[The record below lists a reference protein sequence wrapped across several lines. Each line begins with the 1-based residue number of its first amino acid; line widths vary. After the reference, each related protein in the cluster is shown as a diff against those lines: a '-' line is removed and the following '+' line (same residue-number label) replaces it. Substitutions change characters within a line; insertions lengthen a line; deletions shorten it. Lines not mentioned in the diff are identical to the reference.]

1 MHCSILS
8 KFEVADLDTEANGER
23 FFMCPIDSA
32 GQITPPADVNGA
44 SISAG

>member
-1 MHCSILS
+1 MES
-8 KFEVADLDTEANGER
+8 V

-32 GQITPPADVNGA
+32 GRITPPAPADVDGA